1 MMSNYGILALFLT
14 PLMLPLAQANDKTQL
29 FEHVN
34 QRLGWMKDVA
44 GYKARH
50 HQAIE
55 DLAQESRVL
64 SLTLHSAEHFGL
76 QPQSVKPFITAQM
89 DVAKAI
95 QYRYRADWLS
105 MPEEKWT
112 PLPLPVVREKI
123 SQLSADILQHLTQML
138 KSGDRVSEEDR
149 AAFNMLISQHNI
161 DESDKALIFD
171 TLKQVALK

>member
-1 MMSNYGILALFLT
+1 MTRYGVLALFLT
-14 PLMLPLAQANDKTQL
+14 PMLLPMAQANDKTQL

-55 DLAQESRVL
+55 DLTQESRVL
-64 SLTLHSAEHFGL
+64 SLTLNSAEGLDL

-123 SQLSADILQHLTQML
+123 SMLSTDILRHLAQML
-138 KSGDRVSEEDR
+138 KSGDRVREEDR
-149 AAFNMLISQHNI
+149 PAFNMLISQHNI
-161 DESDKALIFD
+161 AEPDKAMLFD
-171 TLKQVALK
+171 TLKQVSLK